1 MAPLPAPALAGR
13 ADPFPVAQRTG
24 RILARRAFLGDSV
37 TRLASHLPNPL
48 LSLMGRVV
56 ITHRTRQAWATVKA
70 CCSKGF
76 QLFRARFE
84 T

>member
-1 MAPLPAPALAGR
+1 
-13 ADPFPVAQRTG
+13 
-24 RILARRAFLGDSV
+24 
-37 TRLASHLPNPL
+37 
-48 LSLMGRVV
+48 MGRVV
-56 ITHRTRQAWATVKA
+56 ITHVTRQAWVTVKA